1 MNHSSFPPAPPRIRK
16 GIRTGVSAILIVVL
30 LFVFV
35 VCAAMTVDIAYMQ
48 LIRTQ
53 LRGATDSAA
62 LAGAE
67 NLARTG
73 SEQLATRAALD
84 YASAH
89 VVAGEQ
95 FRLED
100 RDIVFG
106 RVRERSS
113 GGYDFTAGQTPYN
126 AVQASGRLTPGSAA
140 GPAQLFFARAL
151 GHGDFSTQM
160 QAIAGAR
167 RTEVCLT
174 LDRSA
179 SMAFDFSGREWSYT
193 GNHPLLVDYP
203 GLRLSWRYFV
213 SPPHPSGSRWSSTRQ
228 AVELFLQEVGKSV
241 HRPRVGLVTWASES
255 ALQLP
260 PFIAYRRYPAVA
272 LEVPLPAAGS
282 YSWEANSRDVL
293 GALDRV
299 GSEPLIGQT
308 NMSAGLQSAIAQLES
323 ASSSKFASKVIV
335 LLSDGR
341 WKQGRNPIL
350 MARQA
355 REKDITIH
363 CVSLLSDDVQTM
375 QQIASITGGRM
386 FTADSEQ
393 QLRDAFA
400 QLARELPVSL
410 TQ

>member
-1 MNHSSFPPAPPRIRK
+1 MKNTPFPLLSSRARS
-16 GIRTGVSAILIVVL
+16 GVSAVLIVVL

-53 LRGATDSAA
+53 LRAATDGAA

-73 SEQLATRAALD
+73 SRQKATQAAID
-84 YASAH
+84 YGSAH

-106 RVRERSS
+106 RVRERSN
-113 GGYDFTAGQTPYN
+113 GGFDFTAGQTPYN
-126 AVQASGRLTPGSAA
+126 AVQALGKLTPGSAA
-140 GPAQLFFARAL
+140 GPARLFFARAL
-151 GHGDFSTQM
+151 GHGDFSTQLT
-160 QAIAGAR
+160 AVAGAR

-179 SMAFDFSGREWSYT
+179 SMAWNFSGREWSYT
-193 GNHPLLVDYP
+193 SNHPLLVNYP

-228 AVELFLQEVGKSV
+228 AVQLFLQEVGNSV
-241 HRPRVGLVTWASES
+241 HQPRVGLVTWASES

-260 PFIAYRRYPAVA
+260 PFIAYRRYPAMT
-272 LEVPLPAAGS
+272 LEVPLPATGS
-282 YSWEANSRDVL
+282 YNWGDNSNAIL
-293 GALDRV
+293 QALDQV
-299 GSEPLIGQT
+299 GPDTLSGQT
-308 NMSAGLQSAIAQLES
+308 NMSAGLQAAIAELES
-323 ASSSKFASKVIV
+323 ASSSDFASKVII

-341 WKQGRNPIL
+341 WSQGRNPIL

-355 REKDITIH
+355 RQKDITIH
-363 CVSLLSDDVQTM
+363 CVSLLSDDLRTM
-375 QQIASITGGRM
+375 QQIATITGGQM

-393 QLRDAFA
+393 QLREAFA

>member
-1 MNHSSFPPAPPRIRK
+1 MKNTSLPPSSLRSRA
-16 GIRTGVSAILIVVL
+16 GVSAVLIVVL

-53 LRGATDSAA
+53 LRAATDGAA

-73 SEQLATRAALD
+73 SQQLATRAAID
-84 YASAH
+84 FGSAH
-89 VVAGEQ
+89 VVAGDQ

-100 RDIVFG
+100 KDIVYG
-106 RVRERSS
+106 RVRERSN

-126 AVQASGRLTPGSAA
+126 AVQAFGRLTPGSAA
-140 GPAQLFFARAL
+140 GPARLFFARAL
-151 GHGDFSTQM
+151 GHGDFSTQLT
-160 QAIAGAR
+160 AVAGAR

-179 SMAFDFSGREWSYT
+179 SMALDFSGRDWSYT
-193 GNHPLLVDYP
+193 GNHPLLVNYP

-213 SPPHPSGSRWSSTRQ
+213 SPPHPTGSRWSSTRQ
-228 AVELFLQEVGKSV
+228 AVHLFLQEVGNSA
-241 HRPRVGLVTWASES
+241 HQPRVGLVTWASES
-255 ALQLP
+255 SLQLP
-260 PFIAYRRYPAVA
+260 PFIAYRRYPAMT
-272 LEVPLPAAGS
+272 LEVQLPATGS
-282 YSWEANSRDVL
+282 YNWGDNSNAIL
-293 GALDRV
+293 QALDRV
-299 GSEPLIGQT
+299 GSETLIGQT
-308 NMSAGLQSAIAQLES
+308 NMSAGLQAAISQLES
-323 ASSSKFASKVIV
+323 ASSSDFASKVII

-341 WKQGRNPIL
+341 WSEGRNPIL

-355 REKDITIH
+355 REKNITIH

-375 QQIASITGGRM
+375 RQIATVTGGRL

-393 QLRDAFA
+393 QLREAFA